1 MNALT
6 RKFESLR
13 AKGQIQDSDVADL
26 LGADPEAVAR
36 WDQGSEFPPA
46 AAEKSLLEIEYIVD
60 LLADFYEPAE
70 AREWLFSP
78 QSLLGGSTPAD
89 LIRRGDLDAVLRLAG
104 QLREGAYL

>member
-13 AKGQIQDSDVADL
+13 AKGQIHDRDIAEL
-26 LGADPEAVAR
+26 LGADPETVAR
-36 WDQGSEFPPA
+36 WDEGSEFPPV

-70 AREWLFSP
+70 ARQWLFSS
-78 QSLLGGSTPAD
+78 QALLDGATPAD
-89 LIRRGDLDAVLRLAG
+89 LIRRGDLDAALKLVG
-104 QLREGAYL
+104 QMREGAYL